1 MSDSADSSDEAENMT
16 NFVLVKVEEKNKAWD
31 KINPFVVPINF
42 ISFEDEEILDED
54 DEVASERESFQ
65 SVYVRYPAPPIKKDD
80 RDMIHGFVSRL
91 DTIPPASWPQFK
103 CTIINSAASFTD
115 AQNLLKQLSPKK
127 KNSPKKAPKR
137 SKEVTRKKLLAL
149 AKKDGLG
156 RTLKPLADSVQNLIQ
171 PSKKPRLATES
182 LGTAPSPSVN
192 NPAQD
197 THMSTSN
204 QEYTDGD
211 SSVMDEP
218 QVHHQSCTKEVE
230 QLLFTPRSIEEILA
244 QSSSKDHGH
253 NLIPEENNSIESQR
267 SLTSATAV
275 HDQFNSSFG
284 LDQSTTQFVTI
295 SLKQLQ
301 GNLENQR
308 YPLSPLQLCIYN
320 YRQFNFADLKQ
331 DIVSEVR
338 DEIHKSEKRVKEK
351 IDVKVKVLTNMMLR
365 ERNQQVS
372 EVISWDDFKQ
382 KHSKFNF
389 AINDLDQ
396 FTLFNNDLATN
407 VDNIKTNLKIHIE
420 STTAPTLDVRDNL
433 DIIFQNAITKDVLTS
448 HCASNSFNKKPTIK
462 QTSFFKVVR
471 DALFGL
477 YNTPSTPD
485 NKKINE
491 DILCRCVG
499 LIINS
504 KRSSSGGKKNLPDPD
519 QTQ

>member
-1 MSDSADSSDEAENMT
+1 MST
-16 NFVLVKVEEKNKAWD
+16 
-31 KINPFVVPINF
+31 
-42 ISFEDEEILDED
+42 
-54 DEVASERESFQ
+54 
-65 SVYVRYPAPPIKKDD
+65 
-80 RDMIHGFVSRL
+80 
-91 DTIPPASWPQFK
+91 
-103 CTIINSAASFTD
+103 ASFTD

-127 KNSPKKAPKR
+127 KNSPKQAPKR
-137 SKEVTRKKLLAL
+137 CK
-149 AKKDGLG
+149 
-156 RTLKPLADSVQNLIQ
+156 
-171 PSKKPRLATES
+171 RLATES

-253 NLIPEENNSIESQR
+253 NLIPEENVSIESQR

-284 LDQSTTQFVTI
+284 IDQPTN
-295 SLKQLQ
+295 LKQ
-301 GNLENQR
+301 N
-308 YPLSPLQLCIYN
+308 
-320 YRQFNFADLKQ
+320 
-331 DIVSEVR
+331 IVSKVR

-351 IDVKVKVLTNMMLR
+351 IDVKVKVLTIMMLR

-382 KHSKFNF
+382 KHSKFNS
-389 AINDLDQ
+389 AIDDLEQ

-407 VDNIKTNLKIHIE
+407 VDNIKTNLKKHIE

-433 DIIFQNAITKDVLTS
+433 DILFQNAITKDVLTS

-462 QTSFFKVVR
+462 ETSFFKVVR

-491 DILCRCVG
+491 DILCRYVG